1 MEQTNPEVIR
11 EVEMSL
17 ESRLSNVI
25 SSSMEKVGGVETVAE
40 ILNLV
45 DRSTERT
52 IMQGVESEDPEL
64 VDEIR
69 RRMFVFEDINMVND
83 KGIQAVL
90 KEVEN
95 DQLVLALKTASDG
108 LKNKI
113 LSNMSSRAA
122 ETIREDMEFMG
133 PVRISD
139 VEAAQQ
145 KIVDIVRRLE
155 EAGEIIIAGR
165 GGDNDVVV

>member
-1 MEQTNPEVIR
+1 MIT
-11 EVEMSL
+11 
-17 ESRLSNVI
+17 
-25 SSSMEKVGGVETVAE
+25 SSMEKVGGVETVAE

-95 DQLVLALKTASDG
+95 DQLVLALKTASEG
-108 LKNKI
+108 LKAKI
-113 LSNMSSRAA
+113 LNNMSSRAA

-145 KIVDIVRRLE
+145 KIVDVVRRLE

-165 GGDNDVVV
+165 GGENDVVV

>member
-1 MEQTNPEVIR
+1 M
-11 EVEMSL
+11 
-17 ESRLSNVI
+17 
-25 SSSMEKVGGVETVAE
+25 
-40 ILNLV
+40 
-45 DRSTERT
+45 
-52 IMQGVESEDPEL
+52 
-64 VDEIR
+64 
-69 RRMFVFEDINMVND
+69 
-83 KGIQAVL
+83 
-90 KEVEN
+90 
-95 DQLVLALKTASDG
+95 LALKTASYQ
-108 LKNKI
+108 LNNKI
-113 LSNMSSRAA
+113 LGNMSSRAA